1 MDRFTEYLAQ
11 HLWILRVNHTFKQ
24 MKNYLFFLLI
34 FGFGISF
41 GQTYVDLDTCKVFT
55 SLEDALKNPK
65 EVYIL
70 DLSKSKLKVAPENIS
85 ELVNLRQ
92 LDLSKNK
99 ISELPLS
106 FNKLAYLEK
115 IHLDKNEFKTFP
127 VVLVEL
133 TKLKEISISQNE
145 VYGIPHDIK
154 NLQDLEILDMWS
166 NNLYEIPDSMSE
178 LKNLRIF
185 DLRVIQFSDAEME
198 RIANLLPNTKIHFSN
213 SCNCSN

>member
-1 MDRFTEYLAQ
+1 
-11 HLWILRVNHTFKQ
+11 
-24 MKNYLFFLLI
+24 MKNYLFFLVL
-34 FGFGISF
+34 FCFGISF
-41 GQTYVDLDTCKVFT
+41 GQSDVDLDTCKVFT
-55 SLEDALKNPK
+55 SLEEAMKNPE

-70 DLSKSKLKVAPENIS
+70 DLSKTKLKVAPETIS
-85 ELVNLRQ
+85 KLINLRE

-99 ISELPLS
+99 LSELPLS
-106 FNKLAYLEK
+106 FSSLKFLEK

-145 VYGIPHDIK
+145 VYGIPFDIK
-154 NLQDLEILDMWS
+154 NLQDLEVLDMWS

-178 LKNLRIF
+178 LKKLRIF
-185 DLRVIQFSDAEME
+185 DLRVIQFTDPEME
-198 RIANLLPNTKIHFSN
+198 RISKLLPNTKIHFSN